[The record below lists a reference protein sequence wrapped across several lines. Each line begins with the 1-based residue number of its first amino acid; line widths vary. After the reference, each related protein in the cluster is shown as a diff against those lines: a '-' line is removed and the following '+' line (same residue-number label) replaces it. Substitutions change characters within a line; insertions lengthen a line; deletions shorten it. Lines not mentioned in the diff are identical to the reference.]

1 MCETISRAIGRPR
14 WGWLYGAT
22 LPPLAALAVL
32 EAVTPPNALRTG
44 LRYALVLTAL
54 AGMALWLRANRVA
67 VDLQDWCDCAGT
79 TVAVRVIE
87 SRRPAVADGR
97 GPRQPG
103 PAWADAERE
112 LATR

>member
-1 MCETISRAIGRPR
+1 MAWVILFCAGLFETGWAIGLKYTEGFTRLWPTV
-14 WGWLYGAT
+14 WTIVAMAISLWLLGI
-22 LPPLAALAVL
+22 
-32 EAVTPPNALRTG
+32 
-44 LRYALVLTAL
+44 AL

-67 VDLQDWCDCAGT
+67 VDLQEWCDCAGT

-87 SRRPAVADGR
+87 SRRPAVADGMDH
-97 GPRQPG
+97 RQPV